1 MTSNKLKLIAA
12 SIAISAA
19 IALPAVAD
27 QPDHTLKLT
36 IATGPSGIELIV
48 NSVAASGAFLVYQ
61 SSTPQG
67 LADHP
72 SVVIQTNTPLTSGM
86 RFSISTAQ
94 RPLQHAFYTAVHY
107 TNMAC
112 IPAGTFTMGSPESE
126 PARVPS
132 EGPQTQ
138 VTISRGFLVGK
149 HEVTQGKYLNLM
161 GTNPSAFAG
170 DLSLPVETVSWDDA
184 VAYCVAL
191 TAKERNEG
199 RLPAGFAY
207 RLPTEAEWEYA
218 CRAGTTTAFHFG
230 EAMRSGMANFNG
242 LFEYPPCE
250 GEIYSCYNPSGVYL
264 GAPTKVEN
272 FAPNAWGLHDMHGN
286 ISEWCHDW
294 FAENLPGGSVT
305 DPLGPETGEI
315 RIIKGGS
322 WDENAWGCRS
332 AFRFSI
338 YPDARS
344 NTIGFRVVIGAV
356 HP

>member
-1 MTSNKLKLIAA
+1 MIPSKLQCFAV
-12 SIAISAA
+12 SIAFSAA
-19 IALPAVAD
+19 FALPAGAD
-27 QPDHTLKLT
+27 QPDNTLKLT
-36 IATGPSGIELIV
+36 IAKGPSGIELIV
-48 NSVAASGAFLVYQ
+48 NGVAASGAFLVYQ

-86 RFSISTAQ
+86 RFSVSTAQ

>member
-86 RFSISTAQ
+86 RFSVSTAQ

-242 LFEYPPCE
+242 LFEYPPVKEKSIRVTIPPAFIWVRRPRWKTLRQMLGGCTTCMATSRNGAMTGSQRICRE
-250 GEIYSCYNPSGVYL
+250 EVSRTRWDPRRVRFASSRAAVGTKMRGVAGQRFGFPSTRMREATPLVS
-264 GAPTKVEN
+264 
-272 FAPNAWGLHDMHGN
+272 AW
-286 ISEWCHDW
+286 
-294 FAENLPGGSVT
+294 
-305 DPLGPETGEI
+305 
-315 RIIKGGS
+315 
-322 WDENAWGCRS
+322 
-332 AFRFSI
+332 
-338 YPDARS
+338 
-344 NTIGFRVVIGAV
+344 
-356 HP
+356 

>member
-1 MTSNKLKLIAA
+1 MIPSKLQCFAV
-12 SIAISAA
+12 SIAFSAA
-19 IALPAVAD
+19 FALPAGAD
-27 QPDHTLKLT
+27 QPDNTLKLT
-36 IATGPSGIELIV
+36 IAKGPSGIELIV
-48 NSVAASGAFLVYQ
+48 NGVAASGAFLVYQ

-86 RFSISTAQ
+86 RFSVSTAQ

-184 VAYCVAL
+184 VAYCVASV
-191 TAKERNEG
+191 AKERNEG

>member
-1 MTSNKLKLIAA
+1 MIPSYLKSFAA

-19 IALPAVAD
+19 FTLPTFAD
-27 QPDHTLKLT
+27 QRDDTLKLT

-48 NSVAASGAFLVYQ
+48 NGIAPSGAFLVYQ
-61 SSTPQG
+61 SSTPEG
-67 LADHP
+67 LANHP
-72 SVVIQTNTPLTSGM
+72 SVVIQTNTLLTNGI
-86 RFSISTAQ
+86 RFSLSTALT
-94 RPLQHAFYTAVHY
+94 PSNHAFFIAVHY
-107 TNMAC
+107 TNMAY
-112 IPAGTFTMGSPESE
+112 IASGTFTMGSPESE

-138 VTISRGFLVGK
+138 VTLSRGFLIGK
-149 HEVTQGKYLNLM
+149 HEVTQSEYLNVM
-161 GTNPSAFAG
+161 GTNPSAFTG
-170 DLSLPVETVSWDDA
+170 NLSLPVDTVSWDDA
-184 VAYCVAL
+184 VAYCAAL

-199 RLPAGFAY
+199 RLPSGFAY
-207 RLPTEAEWEYA
+207 RLPTEAEWEYV

-230 EAMRSGMANFNG
+230 DSLRSGMANFNG
-242 LFEYPPCE
+242 LFEYPPCG

-264 GAPTKVEN
+264 GVPTKVEN
-272 FAPNAWGLHDMHGN
+272 YPPNAWGLHDMHGS

-294 FAENLPGGSVT
+294 FADNLLGGSVT
-305 DPLGPETGEI
+305 NPQGPTTGEL

-344 NTIGFRVVIGAV
+344 STIGFRVVLASV
-356 HP
+356 QL

>member
-1 MTSNKLKLIAA
+1 MTSNKLKLVAA

-19 IALPAVAD
+19 IALPAFAD
-27 QPDHTLKLT
+27 QPDNTLKLT
-36 IATGPSGIELIV
+36 ISIGPLGIELIV
-48 NSVAASGAFLVYQ
+48 NGVAASGAFLVYQ

-86 RFSISTAQ
+86 RFSISTALI
-94 RPLQHAFYTAVHY
+94 PSNHAFYTAVHY
-107 TNMAC
+107 TNMAH

-138 VTISRGFLVGK
+138 VTISRGFLIGK
-149 HEVTQGKYLNLM
+149 HEVTQGEYLNLM

-191 TAKERNEG
+191 TAKERNQG
-199 RLPAGFAY
+199 RLPSGFAY

-242 LFEYPPCE
+242 RYEYPPCDE
-250 GEIYSCYNPSGVYL
+250 GSYSCYNPSGVYL
-264 GAPTKVEN
+264 SAPTKVEN
-272 FAPNAWGLHDMHGN
+272 HAPNAWGLHDMHGN

-294 FAENLPGGSVT
+294 FADNLPGGSVT

-322 WDENAWGCRS
+322 WDENAWGCRA